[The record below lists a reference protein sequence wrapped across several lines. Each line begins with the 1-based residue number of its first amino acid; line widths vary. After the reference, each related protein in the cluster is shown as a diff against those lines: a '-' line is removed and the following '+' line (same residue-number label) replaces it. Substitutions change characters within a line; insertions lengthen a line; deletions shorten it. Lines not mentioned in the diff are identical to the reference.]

1 MGIKKFVTKQIFF
14 FTGLPLS
21 GKSHVTKLLAGRIH
35 NSYYISTGDIAR
47 SLVKDSVEQKQMEA
61 KDLYPGE
68 EALRTE
74 LKRQVDETTATCV
87 IVDGFPRFPEQAT
100 YLADTFFHLFP
111 VVIDV
116 TTTDLQTLAYRAT
129 LRARDSRDTDHVE
142 FANRLKL
149 AMQNSGDI
157 SSVLNARLVP
167 HYTIVSTADENSIF
181 TQFRKI
187 VKQRP

>member
-1 MGIKKFVTKQIFF
+1 MGIKKFDNKQIFF

-35 NSYYISTGDIAR
+35 NTCYISTGDIAR
-47 SLVKDSVEQKQMEA
+47 SLVKDDSEQKQMEA

-68 EALRTE
+68 DALRAE
-74 LKRQVDETTATCV
+74 LKRQIDETTATCV
-87 IVDGFPRFPEQAT
+87 IVDGFPRFPDQAT
-100 YLADTFFHLFP
+100 YLAKEFFHLFP

-116 TTTDLQTLAYRAT
+116 TAADLQTLAYRAT
-129 LRARDSRDTDHVE
+129 MRARDSRDTDHAE
-142 FANRLKL
+142 FAKRLEL
-149 AMQNSGDI
+149 AIKNSGDI

-167 HYTIVSTADENSIF
+167 HYTIVSTADEKSIL

-187 VKQRP
+187 TKQRP